1 MRHQFPLHRI
11 GMHVFQL
18 FSAFSCAP
26 YVEIVEAALPELAQ
40 RRIFVSEPQPQLPR
54 GAPSRARESIL
65 RGEVCAVVSCLVR
78 CGNRKE
84 MEQQR
89 EK

>member
-1 MRHQFPLHRI
+1 MRHRFPLHRI

-18 FSAFSCAP
+18 YSAFSCAP
-26 YVEIVEAALPELAQ
+26 YVEILQAALPELAQ
-40 RRIFVSEPQPQLPR
+40 RRIFVSEPQPQLLR
-54 GAPSRARESIL
+54 GAPSRARQSIL
-65 RGEVCAVVSCLVR
+65 QGEVRAVVSCVVR
-78 CGNRKE
+78 CGIRKE